1 MPQYCR
7 TWNIASLQLFLFIYF
22 TLFYLSNVSV
32 RLSPSLFIYLKYLL
46 CTVINRMIVPLLLL
60 NRTSRMRGPGDAL
73 GAPATRDL
81 KGTRTRLTRKTG
93 HLYHSLSTVATG
105 WSRRWCVLRFSYS

>member
-32 RLSPSLFIYLKYLL
+32 RLSPFSIYLSKVSFVYR
-46 CTVINRMIVPLLLL
+46 N
-60 NRTSRMRGPGDAL
+60 
-73 GAPATRDL
+73 
-81 KGTRTRLTRKTG
+81 
-93 HLYHSLSTVATG
+93 
-105 WSRRWCVLRFSYS
+105 